1 MHTHRQY
8 GTIINSTTAMCTL
21 TLEAGFGRDGGDV
34 GLGGR
39 LNEYVYVCVEQI
51 GLARSSHKT
60 VHERCC
66 SSLIHFS
73 FSDHIPRPYPYTQPR
88 PTSAFSNVLFL

>member
-39 LNEYVYVCVEQI
+39 LNELEKKSDGWWTVGSVEMRRVS
-51 GLARSSHKT
+51 GCDGVKG
-60 VHERCC
+60 
-66 SSLIHFS
+66 
-73 FSDHIPRPYPYTQPR
+73 
-88 PTSAFSNVLFL
+88 